1 MNCPV
6 CKHGEML
13 PGRATITLERGS
25 ATIVFKDVPA
35 LVCDNCG
42 EEFVS
47 EATTHELLR
56 QADAVAASGAKIDV
70 RPFAA

>member
-6 CKHGEML
+6 CKHGEMV
-13 PGRATITLERGS
+13 PGLATVTLERAGT
-25 ATIVFKDVPA
+25 TIVFKDVPA

-47 EATTHELLR
+47 EANTAELLR
-56 QADAVAASGAKIDV
+56 QASAVAQSGATVDV

>member
-1 MNCPV
+1 MA
-6 CKHGEML
+6 
-13 PGRATITLERGS
+13 PGHATVTLERAGS
-25 ATIVFKDVPA
+25 TVVFKGVPA

-47 EATTHELLR
+47 ERTTAELLR
-56 QADAVAASGAKIDV
+56 QAAAVAKSGAQIDV